1 MIVYIVH
8 NYILYK
14 CLFPIIP
21 LVIFVC
27 VDDDIFL
34 FFCYLRSVWRWAKK
48 KRKPAHLACPV
59 ETVHS
64 IRGVIL
70 EPMEGKP
77 EGTMEA
83 NSESQ
88 AVVLKA
94 ERIGLQSGV
103 EDVRKGLD
111 GIVATL
117 TSASLEAVQNAH
129 EFAQWN
135 QLLQKGAPA
144 KTANKTNKGQKRTLE
159 SKNQAEAH
167 QAQDTDIAAPAASE
181 EGADGANG
189 ESQADPLAPESQP
202 PRESRSRKVAS
213 FKAVATQMHQDEK
226 TKQAME
232 KEKKHDSMPTTAFT
246 RSREGFLQDLTMI
259 YHDDYDGYHQ
269 HHQHQLPFV
278 SPLLKY
284 IIIRIIRF
292 SIFSWVYL
300 VWLFL
305 VSCCGLGTV
314 FTTGFNC

>member
-1 MIVYIVH
+1 M
-8 NYILYK
+8 
-14 CLFPIIP
+14 
-21 LVIFVC
+21 
-27 VDDDIFL
+27 L

-83 NSESQ
+83 NSQSQ

-94 ERIGLQSGV
+94 ERIGLQLGV
-103 EDVRKGLD
+103 EDLRKGLD

-144 KTANKTNKGQKRTLE
+144 KTANKTKGQKHTLE

-167 QAQDTDIAAPAASE
+167 QAQDTDVAAPAASE

-202 PRESRSRKVAS
+202 PREPRSRKIAS
-213 FKAVATQMHQDEK
+213 FKAVVTQMQKDEK

-246 RSREGFLQDLTMI
+246 RSKEGFLQDLTMI
-259 YHDDYDGYHQ
+259 YHTRPLR
-269 HHQHQLPFV
+269 HHYLSCHPF
-278 SPLLKY
+278 S
-284 IIIRIIRF
+284 
-292 SIFSWVYL
+292 SIS
-300 VWLFL
+300 
-305 VSCCGLGTV
+305 SSGLSDFQFFPGHI
-314 FTTGFNC
+314 